1 MPSGDCKLNIYQDT
15 SGEKGR
21 KGRVHEN
28 DKTMLASVLTAGVST
43 PEFIFG
49 GTDTKQVSKRVS
61 QEVNAIS

>member
-1 MPSGDCKLNIYQDT
+1 
-15 SGEKGR
+15 
-21 KGRVHEN
+21 
-28 DKTMLASVLTAGVST
+28 MLATVITAGVSM